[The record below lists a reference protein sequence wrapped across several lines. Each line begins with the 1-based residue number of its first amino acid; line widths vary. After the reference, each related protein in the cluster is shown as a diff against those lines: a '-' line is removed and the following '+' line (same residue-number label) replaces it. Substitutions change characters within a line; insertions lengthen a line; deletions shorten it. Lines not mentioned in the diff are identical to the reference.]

1 MQNGIDNLPDD
12 PAALKEIIR
21 QMQMN
26 ETALQG
32 ELTQKLAQIALLN
45 TQLQVLRCA
54 QFGRSSEQIDRQ
66 IYQLELQLEEL
77 EINVSEISATLPEP
91 LKIKQ
96 QPRRREHLPDH
107 LPREEHRFD
116 VGCQCPE
123 CGGQLTHIGDDVAEV
138 LDVLPVRFR
147 VIKTIRPKYSCR
159 TCETLH
165 QAAAPERV
173 VPKGLA
179 SANLITK
186 VLVDKYLDHQP
197 LYRQVDIMK
206 REGVELERSTL
217 ADWVGQAS
225 FLLHPLTE
233 LIGKHVL
240 AGNKVHADDTTAPT
254 LSPGKGKMAT
264 GRYWTYVRDNRP
276 CGDDTPP
283 AVWLKY
289 SENRQGIHPET
300 HLKGFEGVLQADAFA
315 GYNGVYTGKVI
326 AAGCWAH
333 VRRKFYDLTQSG
345 PAPLADEA
353 LRQIQALYVIE
364 AEIRGL
370 PPDKRK
376 QQRQLH
382 AKPLLDTLHDWMSR
396 TLRGLSKWS
405 PLSKAIQYALKQW
418 DALVV
423 YVSHGQVEIDN
434 NTAERSLRPIA
445 LGRKNYLF
453 AGSVAGGERAAVIY
467 TLLGTAKLNGLNPTE
482 YLSCVLRRIGIHP
495 INRLAELLPWNIDL
509 AATSGEAL

>member
-1 MQNGIDNLPDD
+1 MPI
-12 PAALKEIIR
+12 
-21 QMQMN
+21 
-26 ETALQG
+26 QG
-32 ELTQKLAQIALLN
+32 RLH
-45 TQLQVLRCA
+45 LRK
-54 QFGRSSEQIDRQ
+54 G
-66 IYQLELQLEEL
+66 
-77 EINVSEISATLPEP
+77 
-91 LKIKQ
+91 
-96 QPRRREHLPDH
+96 
-107 LPREEHRFD
+107 FD

-159 TCETLH
+159 TSETLC

-179 SANLITK
+179 SANLLTK

-206 REGVELERSTL
+206 REGV
-217 ADWVGQAS
+217 
-225 FLLHPLTE
+225 
-233 LIGKHVL
+233 
-240 AGNKVHADDTTAPT
+240 
-254 LSPGKGKMAT
+254 
-264 GRYWTYVRDNRP
+264 
-276 CGDDTPP
+276 
-283 AVWLKY
+283 
-289 SENRQGIHPET
+289 
-300 HLKGFEGVLQADAFA
+300 LQADVFA

-333 VRRKFYDLTQSG
+333 VRQKFYGLTQSG
-345 PAPLADEA
+345 PAPLGDEA

-364 AEIRGL
+364 DKIRGL

-376 QQRQLH
+376 RQRQLH
-382 AKPLLDTLHDWMSR
+382 AKPLLETLHDWMNR
-396 TLRGLSKWS
+396 TLRALSKGS

-423 YVSHGQVEIDN
+423 YVNHGQVEIDN

-453 AGSVAGGERAAVIY
+453 VGSVAGGERAAVIY
-467 TLLGTAKLNGLNPTE
+467 TLLGTAKLNSLNPTE
-482 YLSCVLRRIGIHP
+482 YLSCVLRRIGTHL

-509 AATSGEAL
+509 TPTSGEAL